1 MGYLPFGKVGIQLEY
16 RAGGKGSILVMSKVP
31 IFRIS
36 NKNIFF
42 FSKNGMSIVVYCSEV
57 MSILWKY
64 EYWYIILGNDEF
76 LYFFL
81 IIPK

>member
-1 MGYLPFGKVGIQLEY
+1 
-16 RAGGKGSILVMSKVP
+16 MSKVP

-57 MSILWKY
+57 MSIFAN
-64 EYWYIILGNDEF
+64 ILGNEF